1 MREIDLLIH
10 SAGEVATCASQGGP
24 KRGAAM
30 ADVGLVPDGAVAI
43 DGGRIVEVGDSAALR
58 ARYAGRQ
65 VIDAGGRAVCPGLVD
80 AHTHAVYGG
89 DRVHEFEMRI
99 TGATYMEIMAAGG
112 GIRSTMAATRAATEE
127 ELVEAATW
135 RLDAM
140 LALGSTT
147 VEIKTGY
154 GLDTA
159 SELKM
164 LRVIERLAATH
175 PCDIVPTF
183 LGAHTVPPEYDGDA
197 EGYCRLV
204 IEEMLPE
211 VGAWYAASSFA
222 AEGTPLFVDV
232 FCEEHAFTVGQ
243 SERILRAGLDAG
255 LGAKI
260 HVDQFHALGGL
271 GMAAAL
277 GVTSADHLDVSR
289 SEEVEALA
297 RTDAI
302 GVPLPA
308 ATFNLGVHAY
318 ADARGLIE
326 RGVPVALATDLNP
339 GSAPCLSLPFVMA
352 VACRYQR
359 LLPAEALNACTIN
372 AAHALGLGERVG
384 SLEPGKQADVLILR
398 EGDYRHLAYFFGGNP
413 VETVIKRG
421 RVVGRE

>member
-10 SAGEVATCASQGGP
+10 NAGQAATCAGSNGP

-30 ADVGLVPDGAVAI
+30 ADVGLVTHAAVAI
-43 DGGRIVEVGDSAALR
+43 DGGRIVEVGDSTALR
-58 ARYAGRQ
+58 TRYAGRQ
-65 VIDAGGRAVCPGLVD
+65 VIDAGGRAVCPGFVD

-99 TGATYMEIMAAGG
+99 AGATYMEIMAAGG
-112 GIRSTMAATRAATEE
+112 GIRSTMAATRAAAEE
-127 ELVEAATW
+127 ELVEQAAR

-140 LALGSTT
+140 LALGATT

-183 LGAHTVPPEYDGDA
+183 LGAHTTPPEFGGDA
-197 EGYCRLV
+197 EGYTRLV

-211 VGAWYAASSFA
+211 AAAWYARSSFA
-222 AEGTPLFVDV
+222 AAGTPLFVDV
-232 FCEEHAFTVGQ
+232 FCEDHAFDVGQ
-243 SERILRAGLDAG
+243 SERILRAGLEAG

-289 SEEVEALA
+289 PEEVDALA
-297 RTDAI
+297 RTDAV

-318 ADARGLIE
+318 ADVRGLIE
-326 RGVPVALATDLNP
+326 RGVPAALATDLNP
-339 GSAPCLSLPFVMA
+339 GSAPCPSLPFVMA

-372 AAHALGLGERVG
+372 AAHALRLGERVG

-421 RVVGRE
+421 RVLN